1 MERARDFFSPSSHL
15 ISLVFDALEAE
26 AVAREKNPS
35 YRKKLGDVSDGVWRT
50 IGGLPEADDSWNGK
64 IALVSG
70 AQDMNTEDWPVKI
83 DGTDDIQMVRE
94 ENLHPFPF
102 DVSDDLTALIATVDT
117 GIEAEIL
124 WDLMQ
129 RMAAKKSLR

>member
-1 MERARDFFSPSSHL
+1 M
-15 ISLVFDALEAE
+15 
-26 AVAREKNPS
+26 REKRIPLIK
-35 YRKKLGDVSDGVWRT
+35 KKLGDFSDGVRRT
-50 IGGLPEADDSWNGK
+50 IGGLPEADGSWNDK

-83 DGTDDIQMVRE
+83 DGIDDIQMVRE
-94 ENLHPFPF
+94 ENLQPFPF

-124 WDLMQ
+124 WGLMR
-129 RMAAKKSLR
+129 RMAAKKSRC